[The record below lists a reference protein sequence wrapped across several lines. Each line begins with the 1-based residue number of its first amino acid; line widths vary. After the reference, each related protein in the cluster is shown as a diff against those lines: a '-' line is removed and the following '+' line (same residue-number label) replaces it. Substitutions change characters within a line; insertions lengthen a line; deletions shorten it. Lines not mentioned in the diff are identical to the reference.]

1 MNHCI
6 ATPTYKAT
14 AEPVFPHGFK
24 GRLVR
29 RLMARPLMWLPYGV
43 YARVVRF
50 VKTYKKQAAFVMPR
64 LVPISEGKVLRVWL
78 TQDIDTQ
85 DCWRYLPE
93 VIAIQRQYGLRSTS
107 HVLTKGPYTLDMNY
121 LQALREEGFEI
132 GLHGDWH
139 DAAIGYRSR
148 SAMRARLAKAK
159 AVLGSQTFSYR
170 APALGVSPTLLEVL
184 HELGFTTDSSLTY
197 RCFYN
202 KGSTSAKPFRYGGNG
217 ITEVPL
223 ALQDVH
229 ILGDRVLSTEQI
241 RTLID
246 VLVNA
251 AAADDG
257 VMVFNAHPIH
267 IARHMETYRMIL
279 EHLVSR
285 HVVFVNHSRELVSH
299 VSG

>member
-6 ATPTYKAT
+6 ATPTHKAT
-14 AEPVFPHGFK
+14 AEPIFPHGFK

-29 RLMARPLMWLPYGV
+29 RLMARPLMLLPYGV

-50 VKTYKKQAAFVMPR
+50 VKTYKKQTAFVMPP
-64 LVPISEGKVLRVWL
+64 LLPVAEGNVLRVWL

-93 VIAIQRQYGLRSTS
+93 VIALQRQYGLRSTS
-107 HVLTKGPYTLDMNY
+107 HVLTKGPYTLDMAY
-121 LQALREEGFEI
+121 LNALREEGFEI

-148 SAMRARLAKAK
+148 RTIKARLAKAK
-159 AVLGSQTFSYR
+159 AMLGPQTFSYR

-197 RCFYN
+197 RCFY
-202 KGSTSAKPFRYGGNG
+202 GSGVTSAKPFRYQGSG

-229 ILGDRVLSTEQI
+229 ILGDRVLSVEEI
-241 RTLID
+241 RTLMD

-267 IARHMETYRMIL
+267 IARHIDTYRMIL
-279 EHLVSR
+279 EHLIER
-285 HVVFVNHSRELVSH
+285 NVVFVKHSSELH
-299 VSG
+299 A